1 MAIKLEPT
9 SSTHNYFMRVNYICH
24 YKVNKEDNYN
34 ILIMD
39 LMGDPWKIYLIVVR
53 GNLTVKQQ

>member
-1 MAIKLEPT
+1 
-9 SSTHNYFMRVNYICH
+9 MRVNYTFH
-24 YKVNKEDNYN
+24 YKVELEDNYN

-53 GNLTVKQQ
+53 GNLTVKQRNGS